1 MNYIEI
7 RRSRDFEHVDK
18 EKGYL
23 DTIFIILQ
31 HREPASLKTFPGP
44 TRCPEKGKECV

>member
-7 RRSRDFEHVDK
+7 RRSDDFGRVDK
-18 EKGYL
+18 EKG
-23 DTIFIILQ
+23 DIATIFIILQ
-31 HREPASLKTFPGP
+31 HREPASLKTFSGP